1 MSARNLL
8 VLLLLPSV
16 ALGLVQD
23 GFSPARTYTL
33 GEKDV
38 YGLSMRMDAGQYMVS
53 ISGKLNY
60 EVKKVHENGDADVE
74 SKAGELTIDAL
85 GDIIKQPAGEP
96 RLVRYNRFGA
106 PMEKEAPKGQKQ
118 PIFMSFLTYRPSVA
132 MKLGETVKV
141 DETLQNSAKTQV
153 KGTAK
158 LEAITDGV
166 AKIVSLLE
174 VSEAKAKKP
183 TKIHSIG
190 YFDVKTSKLN
200 RSESKLTDVDPAEMQ
215 GMPPISSITIVIER
229 EK

>member
-1 MSARNLL
+1 MSTRNLA
-8 VLLLLPSV
+8 VLLLLPSF
-16 ALGLVQD
+16 ALGFLQD

-33 GEKDV
+33 GEKDI

-74 SKAGELTIDAL
+74 SKSGELTVDAL
-85 GDIIKQPAGEP
+85 GDVFKQPAGEP
-96 RLVRYNRFGA
+96 RVVRYNRFGA

-118 PIFMSFLTYRPSVA
+118 PIFMSFLTYRPSVS
-132 MKLGETVKV
+132 MKIGETIKV
-141 DETLQNSAKTQV
+141 DETLENSAKTRV

-174 VSEAKAKKP
+174 VSELKAKKP
-183 TKIHSIG
+183 TKIQSVG
-190 YFDVKTSKLN
+190 YFDTKTSKLN

>member
-1 MSARNLL
+1 MAFA
-8 VLLLLPSV
+8 LLPSI
-16 ALGLVQD
+16 AICLVQD
-23 GFSPARTYTL
+23 EFSPARTYVV

-118 PIFMSFLTYRPSVA
+118 PIFMSFLTYRPSVS
-132 MKLGETVKV
+132 MKVGETIKV
-141 DETLQNSAKTQV
+141 NEVLQNSAKTQV

-158 LEAITDGV
+158 LETITGGV
-166 AKIVSLLE
+166 AKIVSVLE
-174 VSEAKAKKP
+174 VSESKAKKP
-183 TKIHSIG
+183 TKIQSMG

-200 RSESKLTDVDPAEMQ
+200 RSESRLTDVDPAEMQ
-215 GMPPISSITIVIER
+215 NMPSISSITIVIER

>member
-1 MSARNLL
+1 MAF
-8 VLLLLPSV
+8 
-16 ALGLVQD
+16 GLVQE

-118 PIFMSFLTYRPSVA
+118 PIFMSFLTYRPGVA
-132 MKLGETVKV
+132 MKIGETIKV
-141 DETLQNSAKTQV
+141 DETLENSAKTQV

-158 LEAITDGV
+158 LEGITDGV
-166 AKIVSLLE
+166 AKIVSKLE
-174 VSEAKAKKP
+174 VSESKAKKP
-183 TKIHSIG
+183 TKISSIG
-190 YFDVKTSKLN
+190 YFDTKTSKLN